1 MANISRSTVTGRF
14 VSAGVAK
21 PANYT
26 PEQTAKMVADYQAG
40 VTVET
45 IASELSKTVRSVV
58 AKLSREKVYKA
69 KEYKTKTGEAVVKKD
84 THADAIG
91 AILKM
96 PENDIESL
104 TKANKNA
111 LRVIFE
117 ALANSK
123 PV

>member
-1 MANISRSTVTGRF
+1 MATKTV
-14 VSAGVAK
+14 
-21 PANYT
+21 NYT
-26 PEQTAKMVADYQAG
+26 PEQTLKMVADYSAG

-45 IASELSKTVRSVV
+45 IADNLGKTVRSVV
-58 AKLSREKVYKA
+58 AKLSREKVYIA
-69 KEYKTKTGEAVVKKD
+69 KEYKTKTGETVVKKD
-84 THADAIG
+84 AHADAIG

-111 LRVIFE
+111 LRAIFE

-123 PV
+123 PI